1 MLLKAQQAVHEFH
14 KVFNL
19 PISDTPKELERERIE
34 LRAKWMKEEI
44 AELLEAGDVVDQVD
58 AVIDIIYFAIGVF
71 VEMGIDGSKAFEL
84 VHHANMKKLAQDG
97 KPIYNEEG
105 KVIKP
110 DGWVSPKEVI
120 HQWLDDLLKGDGSP
134 ETTL

>member
-19 PISDTPKELERERIE
+19 PISDSPKELERERIE
-34 LRAKWMKEEI
+34 LRAKWIKEEI
-44 AELLEAGDVVDQVD
+44 SELLEARDIVGQVD
-58 AVIDIIYFAIGVF
+58 AVVDIIYFAIGVF

-84 VHHANMKKLAQDG
+84 VHHANMKKLTQDG

-110 DGWVSPKEVI
+110 DGWVSPKAVI
-120 HQWLDDLLKGDGSP
+120 RQWLDDLLEGNGRSIP
-134 ETTL
+134 